1 MSLKVNSYYNLN
13 RFSKYLKPYLPRGL
27 KAVFCMCISVLLQL
41 PRPLILMFLID
52 KVFVTGNRSLLNIL
66 CLILILTTCLSAL
79 INYLQTYILETFK
92 QKVIFDIELDLFQ
105 HIERLPLSYFHDKE
119 SGYLTSRITSDSNSI
134 HGLLA
139 DTIVNFFRDSLTFIV
154 SLVVLFYLHWKLA
167 LISLMILPVFA
178 ISLNF
183 FSGRLRRMSKFV
195 QEAYAIVSNNIQE
208 SFSGIFLVKSFMLE
222 LHESIRVVQSLKNLI
237 RLNIKRNLFGAS
249 TGISSGV
256 VIGIL
261 GLVVIWI
268 GGYEIIQGRLTIGQF
283 VAFNGFLVYLFGPV
297 QRLVNLNIGIQSS
310 MASIDRIFEIIDL
323 KPEEDTR
330 ANIKTLSDKTG
341 EKESKNQNSI
351 NKKIE
356 CSIKRGRVTFSGVT
370 FSYDSCA
377 PILNDV
383 SFTVESGTSVA
394 FVGRSGIG
402 KTTLVNLLPR
412 YYEPQQGKIFIDE
425 HEIREISLKYLR
437 QMIGIVSQDTFLFS
451 SSIINNIRVGRLNA
465 TEKEVVEAA
474 KLAQAHDF
482 ILNLSK
488 GYETKVGERGI
499 KLSGG
504 ERQRIAIARAI
515 LKDPKILILDEATSN
530 LDSESERLIQRAI
543 ESLMKDRTTFI
554 IAHRLSSI
562 LNVDEIIV
570 LDQGKIVQKGKHKDL
585 YNEDGVYKIFYDEQ
599 FH

>member
-1 MSLKVNSYYNLN
+1 MKPTTKNIL
-13 RFSKYLKPYLPRGL
+13 RFAKYLKPYWLRGL
-27 KAVFCMCISVLLQL
+27 KATFCMVLSVLLQL

-66 CLILILTTCLSAL
+66 CLVLLISTVLSAI
-79 INYLQTYILETFK
+79 INFLQTYILESFK

-105 HIERLPLSYFHDKE
+105 HIERLPLNYFHDKE
-119 SGYLTSRITSDSNSI
+119 SGYLTSRITADSNSI
-134 HGLLA
+134 QGLLA
-139 DTIVNFFRDSLTFIV
+139 DTIVNFLRDSLTFLV
-154 SLVVLFYLHWKLA
+154 SLVVLFFLHWKLA

-178 ISLNF
+178 FSLNF
-183 FSGRLRRMSKFV
+183 FSGRLRRMSKVV

-208 SFSGIFLVKSFMLE
+208 SISGIFIVKSFLLE
-222 LHESIRVVQSLKNLI
+222 LHEAKRVVKSLKYLI
-237 RLNIKRNLFGAS
+237 RNNIKRNLFGAS
-249 TGISSGV
+249 TGISSGI
-256 VIGIL
+256 VIGAL
-261 GLVVIWI
+261 GLIVIWY

-283 VAFNGFLVYLFGPV
+283 VAFNSFLVYLFGPV
-297 QRLVNLNIGIQSS
+297 QRLVNLNLGIQSS
-310 MASIDRIFEIIDL
+310 IASIERIFDILDL
-323 KPEEDTR
+323 KPEEDLR
-330 ANIKTLSDKTG
+330 SKIKPF
-341 EKESKNQNSI
+341 
-351 NKKIE
+351 NKKIGILE
-356 CSIKRGRVTFSGVT
+356 SIDRVGINPKMGLSAQKNKVTFSGVT
-370 FSYDSCA
+370 FSYDSSA

-383 SFTVESGTSVA
+383 SFTVESGMSVA
-394 FVGRSGIG
+394 IVGRSGIG

-425 HEIREISLKYLR
+425 HEIREISLNNLR
-437 QMIGIVSQDTFLFS
+437 QMVGIVSQDTFLFS
-451 SSIINNIRVGRLNA
+451 SSVINNIRVGKLNA

-482 ILNLSK
+482 ILKFAK

-530 LDSESERLIQRAI
+530 LDSESERLIQKAI

-570 LDQGKIVQKGKHKDL
+570 LEQGKIVQKGKHTDL
-585 YNEDGVYKIFYDEQ
+585 YNEDGVYKKFYDEQ
-599 FH
+599 FR